1 MSIFEVPTLETERI
15 ILRPLSADDAE
26 AVLEWAGDERVNTYL
41 PYSLHRSPDDSR
53 LRLESLAKAENEY
66 QWGSVRKSDN
76 KLIGSG
82 VMHFHPDTGEWS
94 FGYNIRYDYWNK
106 GYTTEMTRGM
116 IRSISEKY
124 TPELITAECA
134 AENIASVR
142 VMEKCGMTFVGFGEY
157 SRYTGAVP
165 IGQKSTSLGAEGAS
179 ARSQSAKAITVRH
192 FAADHT
198 DTKGAFRKMLRL
210 ENIAFSADND
220 GRAAEI
226 IRGINL
232 EIPDDKFIVITG
244 PNGGGKS
251 TLAKLIAGIEKPT
264 AGKLYLDDTDITD
277 MSITERARAGIGFAF
292 QQPVRFKGLTVLDL
306 LRIAAGKKLSV
317 SEACEYLSEVGLC
330 AKDYIGREV
339 NASLSGGEL
348 KRIEIATVLARD
360 VKLAVFDEPEAGID
374 LWSFN
379 NLIRIFEKMRVT
391 DRKRT
396 VIVISHQERI
406 LNIADEI
413 IVLSDGQVIDRG
425 DKERVLPEIVGTK
438 YTTDICPKME

>member
-1 MSIFEVPTLETERI
+1 
-15 ILRPLSADDAE
+15 
-26 AVLEWAGDERVNTYL
+26 
-41 PYSLHRSPDDSR
+41 
-53 LRLESLAKAENEY
+53 
-66 QWGSVRKSDN
+66 
-76 KLIGSG
+76 
-82 VMHFHPDTGEWS
+82 
-94 FGYNIRYDYWNK
+94 
-106 GYTTEMTRGM
+106 
-116 IRSISEKY
+116 
-124 TPELITAECA
+124 
-134 AENIASVR
+134 
-142 VMEKCGMTFVGFGEY
+142 
-157 SRYTGAVP
+157 
-165 IGQKSTSLGAEGAS
+165 
-179 ARSQSAKAITVRH
+179 
-192 FAADHT
+192 
-198 DTKGAFRKMLRL
+198 MLRL
-210 ENIAFSADND
+210 ENIAFSAEND

-226 IRGINL
+226 IRGISL

-264 AGKLYLDDTDITD
+264 AGRLYLDDTDITD

-348 KRIEIATVLARD
+348 KRIEIATVLARN

-425 DKERVLPEIVGTK
+425 DKERVMPEIVGTK